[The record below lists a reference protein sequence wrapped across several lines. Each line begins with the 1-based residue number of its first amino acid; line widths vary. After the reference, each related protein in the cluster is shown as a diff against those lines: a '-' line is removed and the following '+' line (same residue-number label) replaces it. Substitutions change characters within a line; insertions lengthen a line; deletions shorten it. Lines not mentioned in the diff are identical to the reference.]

1 MPAEEIFFNEPWWQ
15 ERFVPKTKNDHVGQN
30 HRADKGPQ
38 ERRPGIHILQRR
50 GQAKVQTVDDSDGAK
65 GRSDDKGGEEKRF
78 GEQVMWAATGVP
90 TPSFG
95 GYLPGQGES
104 WFAQFSLQ
112 FSHGQTVDGHGWSCC
127 FGKAG
132 SGETD
137 GCCAQGKRVSGRR

>member
-38 ERRPGIHILQRR
+38 ERSSGIHILQRR

-78 GEQVMWAATGVP
+78 GEQVMWAATRVP

-137 GCCAQGKRVSGRR
+137 GCCAQGKCVSGRR